1 MNCYYVF
8 SQHNCENK
16 NDPWWIVSYYYSP
29 IYRSCGELFLV
40 TKEVP
45 SMIPGN
51 IYCRI
56 KQTIFCHNNIYC
68 PAYKSF
74 TCLRHLS

>member
-16 NDPWWIVSYYYSP
+16 NDPWWTFSYYYLP
-29 IYRSCGELFLV
+29 IYRSCGELFPV

-45 SMIPGN
+45 STIPGN
-51 IYCRI
+51 IYTAELSR
-56 KQTIFCHNNIYC
+56 
-68 PAYKSF
+68 KSF
-74 TCLRHLS
+74 VTVLC